1 MNPRR
6 NASLNDRV
14 SPSFQ
19 SRSLISER
27 RCSPFAHERRWFGG
41 VDPTDPGKSFRK
53 RFKVSI
59 DRVAHP
65 VRYRQRA
72 GFYEYE
78 FIGVQHNRDPS
89 GDRIGCG
96 IPTRRQQGN
105 WYLAIC
111 FRSRLVANK
120 EWPGSQQNDLR
131 FRGFD
136 RIPFRQPRLRQQA
149 GEKLRVEVHRSNG
162 EAMCKLVTQLVSL
175 IPSTNEVRGS
185 SAASDEDAS

>member
-6 NASLNDRV
+6 NASLNDRA
-14 SPSFQ
+14 SPSFHC
-19 SRSLISER
+19 RNLIFGR
-27 RCSPFAHERRWFGG
+27 RCSPFANERRWFGG

-78 FIGVQHNRDPS
+78 FIGVQHNRDPG
-89 GDRIGCG
+89 GDRIGCD

-111 FRSRLVANK
+111 FRSRLMANK
-120 EWPGSQQNDLR
+120 ERPGSQQNDLR

-136 RIPFRQPRLRQQA
+136 RPPFRQSRLRQQA
-149 GEKLRVEVHRSNG
+149 GEKLRVEVHRGNG

-175 IPSTNEVRGS
+175 IPITNEVGS
-185 SAASDEDAS
+185 LAAAGDEKAR